1 MNTWGDIEATLPEQP
16 EPESHLVKIIAVEL
30 CSVEELQLVVD
41 LRFKMVVEAEVLK
54 RVDQLHYL
62 DRVNCGG
69 DHGSDLFLHLGRPFH
84 EPFFGHLHVYM
95 YITIVEHADYFF
107 KKNEK

>member
-16 EPESHLVKIIAVEL
+16 EPESHLVKIIVVEL

-54 RVDQLHYL
+54 RVDQLYYL

-69 DHGSDLFLHLGRPFH
+69 DHGSDLFILAAPSTSHSSDTC
-84 EPFFGHLHVYM
+84 M
-95 YITIVEHADYFF
+95 YICISQLLNMLIIFF

>member
-1 MNTWGDIEATLPEQP
+1 MNTLGDIEATLPEQP

-54 RVDQLHYL
+54 RVDQLYYL
-62 DRVNCGG
+62 DRVNCG
-69 DHGSDLFLHLGRPFH
+69 SLPSSWPPLPRAILRTPACIY
-84 EPFFGHLHVYM
+84 VY
-95 YITIVEHADYFF
+95 H
-107 KKNEK
+107 NC